1 MSSHSSSLNG
11 EVDCDWAGV
20 MNKLEA
26 VKVLE
31 TRLAAI
37 EREHHDELAG
47 EDTRSETDARAE
59 AKALAAV
66 YDFLKDCKISHRQSL
81 LRILERYLRRKSSIE
96 RGDAPIIQGVE
107 GMQRNGLGDYQTGER
122 RLGGKPCLA
131 ALLGL
136 SFWR

>member
-1 MSSHSSSLNG
+1 
-11 EVDCDWAGV
+11 

-37 EREHHDELAG
+37 EREHDDELAG

-59 AKALAAV
+59 AKALAAA

-96 RGDAPIIQGVE
+96 QGEAPIVQGGE
-107 GMQRNGLGDYQTGER
+107 GSREEGSREMDSATMRQAR
-122 RLGGKPCLA
+122 GG
-131 ALLGL
+131 
-136 SFWR
+136 

>member
-1 MSSHSSSLNG
+1 VSLNG
-11 EVDCDWAGV
+11 EVDRDLADV

-47 EDTRSETDARAE
+47 EEASREADARAE
-59 AKALAAV
+59 AKALAAA

-81 LRILERYLRRKSSIE
+81 LRVLERYLRRKSSIE
-96 RGDAPIIQGVE
+96 QGAAPIIQGVE
-107 GMQRNGLGDYQTGER
+107 GSRETDSPMIRQAR
-122 RLGGKPCLA
+122 GG
-131 ALLGL
+131 
-136 SFWR
+136 

>member
-1 MSSHSSSLNG
+1 
-11 EVDCDWAGV
+11 

-66 YDFLKDCKISHRQSL
+66 YDFLKDCKIPHRQSL

-107 GMQRNGLGDYQTGER
+107 GSREMDSATIRQAR
-122 RLGGKPCLA
+122 GG
-131 ALLGL
+131 
-136 SFWR
+136 

>member
-1 MSSHSSSLNG
+1 
-11 EVDCDWAGV
+11 

-37 EREHHDELAG
+37 EREHDDELAG
-47 EDTRSETDARAE
+47 EDTRSETDAKAE
-59 AKALAAV
+59 AKALAAA

-96 RGDAPIIQGVE
+96 QGE
-107 GMQRNGLGDYQTGER
+107 LLSSRASKEAEKKEAEKWTQRL
-122 RLGGKPCLA
+122 
-131 ALLGL
+131 
-136 SFWR
+136 

>member
-1 MSSHSSSLNG
+1 
-11 EVDCDWAGV
+11 

-66 YDFLKDCKISHRQSL
+66 YDFLKDCKIPHRQSL
-81 LRILERYLRRKSSIE
+81 LRILQRYLRRKSSIE
-96 RGDAPIIQGVE
+96 RGDAPIIQGRRRK
-107 GMQRNGLGDYQTGER
+107 QRNGLGDYQTGER
-122 RLGGKPCLA
+122 RLGEWGAKPCLA

>member
-1 MSSHSSSLNG
+1 M
-11 EVDCDWAGV
+11 

-31 TRLAAI
+31 TRLTAI
-37 EREHHDELAG
+37 EQEHRDELAD
-47 EDTRSETDARAE
+47 EANRSETDARAE

-96 RGDAPIIQGVE
+96 QRDAPVIQGVE
-107 GMQRNGLGDYQTGER
+107 GSRGHCQS
-122 RLGGKPCLA
+122 KLA
-131 ALLGL
+131 
-136 SFWR
+136 